1 MPVNVLN
8 AVTQPRRGSSKAAIA
23 AVLLL
28 LAQGVVFGALAWLS
42 SAEYPDFWIS
52 GGFALCC
59 IVSAVALAKR
69 RVAFP
74 LVFQGCLMLF
84 VGWIVIEGISYFT
97 NDRHE
102 CVWNFMPIMSML
114 IAVLLMGVSALFL
127 VQTKSALKWF
137 SGTAIAQRSGL
148 AEKIKRGV
156 WTVLIA
162 DVLLLAFGA
171 CLDLD
176 TAIWSKGDLPDVIF
190 MCEDEDEFLDDKFVI
205 TDFFGIPLGEKVN
218 VRIWAKMY
226 GIERVEEPRCSR
238 TFLSEDSVAFGV
250 PGPWEVTE
258 QINTTNGCVEVV
270 SASRAPIGYEAVSN
284 MFDTVGQRFWSAFDI
299 NCQLADDG
307 SPCVGKWSDGI
318 QTVEIVSD
326 VQSLRISIRQE

>member
-52 GGFALCC
+52 GGIALCC

-97 NDRHE
+97 NDIHE

-176 TAIWSKGDLPDVIF
+176 TAIWSKGNLQDVIF
-190 MCEDEDEFLDDKFVI
+190 MCVCEDEFLDDKFVI

-226 GIERVEEPRCSR
+226 GIERVEEPHCSR

-307 SPCVGKWSDGI
+307 SPCVGRWSDGI

-326 VQSLRISIRQE
+326 AQSLRISIRPE

>member
-52 GGFALCC
+52 GGIALCC

-97 NDRHE
+97 NDRHGS
-102 CVWNFMPIMSML
+102 VWDFMLVLSML
-114 IAVLLMGVSALFL
+114 IAVLLMGVMALFL

-137 SGTAIAQRSGL
+137 SGTAIEQGSGL

-190 MCEDEDEFLDDKFVI
+190 MCEDEFLDDKFVI
-205 TDFFGIPLGEKVN
+205 TDFSEFLWARRSMSVFGRRCMASSVSKSLVAVAHSCLKILSRSGFLG
-218 VRIWAKMY
+218 R
-226 GIERVEEPRCSR
+226 
-238 TFLSEDSVAFGV
+238 
-250 PGPWEVTE
+250 
-258 QINTTNGCVEVV
+258 
-270 SASRAPIGYEAVSN
+270 
-284 MFDTVGQRFWSAFDI
+284 
-299 NCQLADDG
+299 
-307 SPCVGKWSDGI
+307 GK
-318 QTVEIVSD
+318 
-326 VQSLRISIRQE
+326 

>member
-42 SAEYPDFWIS
+42 SAEHPDFWIS
-52 GGFALCC
+52 GGIALCC

-97 NDRHE
+97 NDRHGS
-102 CVWNFMPIMSML
+102 VWDFMLVLSML
-114 IAVLLMGVSALFL
+114 IAVLLMGVMALFL

-137 SGTAIAQRSGL
+137 SGTAIEQGSGL

-176 TAIWSKGDLPDVIF
+176 TAIWSKGDLSDVVIVY
-190 MCEDEDEFLDDKFVI
+190 EDEFLDDKFVI
-205 TDFFGIPLGEKVN
+205 TDFLGIPLGEKVN

-284 MFDTVGQRFWSAFDI
+284 MFDTVGQRFWRAFDI
-299 NCQLADDG
+299 NCQLTDDG
-307 SPCVGKWSDGI
+307 SPCVGRWSDGI

-326 VQSLRISIRQE
+326 AQSLRISIRPE